1 MRIEPVYFLLLFFF
15 MSCSTCGNDL
25 KDRSHAN
32 EAIKKDASSMA
43 DALRERD
50 YVEFMSYSPTIIIE
64 GVGGKDAYL
73 DYVKKMYDDFD
84 EQGVKIHDIKFGEI
98 EQLIRNNGE
107 AQAVLSQ
114 ELILKSNMKMDTI
127 QSTLIAVKKRN
138 SDRWLFMTAN
148 DRSWEDMKKIYPY
161 LHEELH
167 WD

>member
-1 MRIEPVYFLLLFFF
+1 MRIRSVYLLLFVLV

-25 KDRSHAN
+25 KERAQVN
-32 EAIKKDASSMA
+32 EAIKRDASSMA

-50 YVEFMSYSPTIIIE
+50 YEEFMSYSPTIIIE

-73 DYVKKMYDDFD
+73 EYVKMLYDDLD
-84 EQGVKIHDIKFGEI
+84 EQGLEVHDIKFGEI

-107 AQAVLSQ
+107 TQAVLSQ

-161 LHEELH
+161 LHEELR